1 MDDKSSEGRR
11 EPGFNVNPWRTAR
24 SNDTAEGAS
33 SNAEASPWERKL
45 LEKLAFAALREQ
57 RAARRW
63 SLFFRLA
70 ALVLVLW
77 ALWQNTDMFSADT
90 TAAASAGHTAV
101 VSINGVIDAESDAS
115 AERVIAALQAA
126 FKDKGTRGIILRI
139 NSPGGSP
146 VQSGMINDELRRLR
160 RVYPNKPVHAVIE
173 EICASGA
180 YYVAVATDR
189 IFVDKASLVGSIG
202 VLIDGFG
209 FTGIMDK
216 LGVERR
222 LLTAGENKGFLDPF
236 SPQSEQQKIIAQSM
250 LREIHQQF
258 IDAVRNGRKGRL
270 HETPETFS
278 GLIWTG
284 SQSIGMGLADEL
296 GSVDS
301 VARDVFKAE
310 EIVDYTV
317 RENFAERF
325 AKRFGTNFGAAAARA
340 LAQASNSLQTLWR

>member
-1 MDDKSSEGRR
+1 MDEKSPEGRR
-11 EPGFNVNPWRTAR
+11 EPGFNANPWRTAP
-24 SNDTAEGAS
+24 SP
-33 SNAEASPWERKL
+33 EAVVATSMNETSPWERKL

-70 ALVLVLW
+70 ALALVLW
-77 ALWQNTDMFSADT
+77 ALWQNTDMFGADT
-90 TAAASAGHTAV
+90 SAVASAGHTAV

-126 FKDKGTRGIILRI
+126 FKDKSTRGIVLRI

-146 VQSGMINDELRRLR
+146 VQAGMINDELGRLR
-160 RVYPNKPVHAVIE
+160 RLYPNKPVHAVIE

-180 YYVAVATDR
+180 YYVAVAADR

-209 FTGIMDK
+209 FTGTMDK
-216 LGVERR
+216 VGVERR

-236 SPQSEQQKIIAQSM
+236 SPQSEHQKTIAQSM
-250 LREIHQQF
+250 LGDIHQQF
-258 IDAVRNGRKGRL
+258 IQAVRTGRKGRL
-270 HETPETFS
+270 HETPDMFS

-284 SQSIGMGLADEL
+284 SQSISMGLTDGL
-296 GSVDS
+296 GSVDT

-310 EIVDYTV
+310 EIIDYTV
-317 RENFAERF
+317 RENLAERF
-325 AKRFGTNFGAAAARA
+325 AKQFGARFGAAV
-340 LAQASNSLQTLWR
+340 AQTITKTRSSVQAIWR